1 VITKKPEPSNHT
13 VALEEAAE
21 DVEVAVEALEVV
33 AVALASN
40 VERRDISPETALP
53 SRLPATVV
61 VEEDAVAA
69 VEEKDP
75 EPVMSAE
82 KRDITPVIALP
93 SPLVVTEV
101 DVHSVDRDP
110 ALATSA
116 EKRDITLATALPSRE
131 VVTVVAVLS
140 VDPNPVP
147 VTSAV
152 KKVTSSETAPRKRDP
167 VVPDRLNATPA
178 TRWDTCLVTVPRVA
192 SPDREVA
199 IASTVNSP
207 DTWPETALKV
217 TPAVPVEEVVS
228 VVATD
233 PPVPVTDADKKVIL
247 SLTALS
253 PIPEARRRTKRSD
266 PSSLN

>member
-1 VITKKPEPSNHT
+1 VTTKKPEPSNHT

-75 EPVMSAE
+75 ELVMSAE

-116 EKRDITLATALPSRE
+116 EKRDITLATVLPNRE
-131 VVTVVAVLS
+131 VVAVLS
-140 VDPNPVP
+140 VDLNPVP
-147 VTSAV
+147 VTNAV
-152 KKVTSSETAPRKRDP
+152 KKVTSSETAPRRRDP
-167 VVPDRLNATPA
+167 VVPDKLNATPA

-192 SPDREVA
+192 SPDREVVTA
-199 IASTVNSP
+199 LTVNSP
-207 DTWPETALKV
+207 DTWPEIALKV
-217 TPAVPVEEVVS
+217 TPAVPVEAVVDM
-228 VVATD
+228 VVTD
-233 PPVPVTDADKKVIL
+233 PPVPVTDADKKVTL

>member
-53 SRLPATVV
+53 SRLPATAV

-82 KRDITPVIALP
+82 KRDITPVI
-93 SPLVVTEV
+93 
-101 DVHSVDRDP
+101 
-110 ALATSA
+110 
-116 EKRDITLATALPSRE
+116 ALPSRE

-192 SPDREVA
+192 NPDREVA